1 MKKTDII
8 LILVA
13 VAIIV
18 GAVILGQNKTEKA
31 HYDLPVTI
39 EGTVGL
45 ADIDY
50 ATYKSLQEAS
60 KPFIVIIAQTGC
72 HYCEQY
78 RPVVEKVATELG
90 IPFNWIDLSKMS
102 EEDYNAF
109 MKSNS
114 FFRRNKNWG
123 TPTTLLLNNSDT
135 IATING
141 YVDEDGLKS
150 FLSTN
155 VKVGE

>member
-1 MKKTDII
+1 
-8 LILVA
+8 
-13 VAIIV
+13 
-18 GAVILGQNKTEKA
+18 
-31 HYDLPVTI
+31 
-39 EGTVGL
+39 
-45 ADIDY
+45 
-50 ATYKSLQEAS
+50 
-60 KPFIVIIAQTGC
+60 
-72 HYCEQY
+72 
-78 RPVVEKVATELG
+78 
-90 IPFNWIDLSKMS
+90 MS
-102 EEDYNAF
+102 EQDYNAF